1 MKKVVFSVYLE
12 EDLRKRL
19 LDLASKR
26 QVEEG
31 RRVSVNSVVVEAI
44 ESYLTMFNGKRTEEK
59 TGGEDPIG
67 DPPPDETS

>member
-1 MKKVVFSVYLE
+1 MKKVVFSVYLD
-12 EDLRKRL
+12 EDLRRRL

-44 ESYLTMFNGKRTEEK
+44 ESYLTLYKMDKEESRE
-59 TGGEDPIG
+59 GEAPIG
-67 DPPPDETS
+67 EPPPVG